1 MRSKFKYLI
10 IFVCFVYICMGAVCA
25 SELDNETYYEMTL
38 NNDSQV
44 VFGVENDGI
53 GESDEITVDNWDDL
67 QYYCSQNDKNYVLKL
82 KENTNY
88 YPTNPKDEDC
98 QIKINNNV
106 TIIGSSGAYFGD
118 SSQNARDISYLA
130 MNVPENSGIGITLKG
145 ITFKWISSNF
155 QPDAVFLLMAGN
167 ANNVIENCSFV
178 NSSFNGGHSS
188 VIHLFRGSAILANC
202 TFKNITTDYGCIS
215 IYDPEND
222 STKICTGVYME
233 VLDSY
238 FEGNYARTEPGCI
251 NNCGVLV
258 VRNSTFYKNTAF
270 WWAGAIHTHGGANTT
285 IYDSNFTNNLAGW
298 NGGALYT
305 YSYLQIYNTIFVGN
319 NCTTN
324 NGGGAIGACK
334 YLHSPYIYIKDS
346 LFDRNENLCWAL
358 SDESTSGTGRGG
370 AISIMDEGSLTVLN
384 TTFIKN
390 SASTGTAICAITQ
403 GSLYGSPNVTIIG
416 NRFINHT
423 RLGDVIVL
431 KISYDSFCEI
441 ADNYYFNNSIEFS
454 KLKLIADDPVGGNVT
469 LHIDAGLK
477 NPKYYDS
484 DILKNSSY
492 DVYVDG
498 SYYMTVVGTDFELNL
513 KNLEKCHVYVVP
525 SISTSKSNEV
535 LVGVHREYIY
545 VSQKDGDDTNNGSSR
560 QNPVASI
567 TKAIE
572 LARSYGNILIMDGNF
587 SDTNIDIDYNVTIA
601 GEDNVV
607 ISSKGNLFNIADV
620 EVSFKNLIFENIVKS
635 TSNDRIIKQS
645 GGILEIKNCTFK
657 YNSLNALIENN
668 GCTEASD
675 LKFMNNNGVLIL
687 SNNYNIE
694 SCLFD
699 GNHANDSININTLIK
714 SDKGLNSK
722 IFNSSF
728 ISNVV
733 KEGCVC
739 YNGANQNTLSILNS
753 EFIKNTAKYSQ
764 SAQTF
769 SSGVYVGGGLADIKY
784 SLFLNNTD
792 TGIYSSVVYTSAELH
807 VCDSVFLGNSFENSN
822 RVIINSKAS
831 SNLKKIFCDNNWWGN
846 TVENLT
852 KAPQIHASSNCNS
865 WLFLNA
871 TINAT
876 NLTKGQKALIQFDLN
891 HVMNSNGNISY
902 HDVGAIDFI
911 NFNIKSIGG
920 QSNQDIIKLYN
931 GMAHVVYTLTD
942 YSGEFISSYND
953 VNVVFNF
960 TKNRINPDIII
971 SVDDVNVGESI
982 IVNVELPSEITGN
995 LTISAGNFT
1004 QTKDITSSKT
1014 MFELDNLDAGAY
1026 TINIYYSGDEHYD
1039 FASKEATFN
1048 VSKYNST
1055 TEISIGEMKVNED
1068 VIVTIKV
1075 SDGATGSII
1084 LNVNG
1089 INKTLDLV
1097 GSKATYTINSIS
1109 RGDYKISATYN
1120 GDLKYLPSEDEIS
1133 FGIDKQN
1140 STITVNVENIVYGQ
1154 VAIIEVILN
1163 NNATGNVSISVDNKN
1178 KTAKIENGKVKFNIS
1193 DLSAGTK
1200 DVHVIYDGDN
1210 EYNSKEYSA
1219 TFNVDK
1225 STTSVFVNADDIKIG
1240 SDAAISV
1247 SVLNGVTGNVTIICN
1262 GENVTKTIN
1271 RLGKVSWTV
1280 SNLPVGQYDVSV
1292 ILNSDNFETVE
1303 NSTTFSVSDYSLPQW
1318 PNEGY
1323 NAQNNGKS
1331 QYESDSNGKIIWSY
1345 NLNGNI
1351 LANIAIDSE
1360 GNIYIITTSG
1370 IYSIDDNG
1378 NQRWRYNFTNN
1389 GNFSG
1394 IAIGRDVVI
1403 SPEVGNTI
1411 HFINQTTG
1419 LKFGHS
1425 NIYLASSLFAPIV
1438 DSNANVYVV
1447 SEKQVA
1453 SNDYK
1458 LVIIPYKLWEN
1469 GGNPKLISLGNSKP
1483 IAAPVIVNE
1492 NYAIVACD
1500 NGIKIVDLIQNRVES
1515 NILANQITVRPAVG
1529 LGNIIYAVVDNNIE
1543 AMTIMGD
1550 VIWKTS
1556 ISGGAG
1562 NNMVL
1567 DDENGLYLTNLQGN
1581 LYKYDIIDGKEYLIS
1596 NQNYTSGILIGND
1609 GTIYIGLNDT
1619 LYALDGEGNILF
1631 KSSIGENIAGTPVM
1645 GSNGRIYLTTVNSLK
1660 SLGFEDLKESNLK
1673 VDVEDINY
1681 GENATFI
1688 ISVDGDA
1695 TGLLSIE
1702 IGSKSYV
1709 HEINKSNMSIS
1720 ISDLSIGNIA
1730 GKIIFSG
1737 DKRFK
1742 SKDLAFEFNVVGNS
1756 EIIIE
1761 QETSYCGNHFSAT
1774 LKDAQGNAIPS
1785 QKINLEIGSN
1795 KYELITDSN
1804 GKISVDL
1811 DSPGEYMIRIAFDGN
1826 DYLNAASKSSKLT
1839 VLSTIQSDDM
1849 TRGYNSGMDFKATFL
1864 TSSGQI
1870 LSNTSVLFVVNGVSY
1885 NVTTDLKGV
1894 ATLNK
1899 KFAVGNYV
1907 ITVINPVTGENKT
1920 QTTKIVKRITN
1931 NNALIMD
1938 YLDGSLFK
1946 VRIIGD
1952 DGKAVGSGQIVKFN
1966 VNGKVYTAKTDKN
1979 GYAKYKFT
1987 LTPKT
1992 YKITTEYKGYKV
2004 SNKLV
2009 VKQVLKAKNVSKK
2022 KAKYYKFNAY
2032 LKTSKGKAIVGKKII
2047 FKIKGKTYSAKTNK
2061 KGVATI
2067 TIKLKLNVGKY
2078 AIISKYSKTAIK
2090 NILTIRK

>member
-1 MRSKFKYLI
+1 
-10 IFVCFVYICMGAVCA
+10 MGVVCA
-25 SELDNETYYEMTL
+25 SELDNETYYELTL
-38 NNDSQV
+38 NNDSQS
-44 VFGVENDGI
+44 VFGVENEGI
-53 GESDEITVDNWDDL
+53 GEEITVDTWDDL

-98 QIKINNNV
+98 QIKVNNNV

-145 ITFKWISSNF
+145 VTFKWISSNF

-167 ANNVIENCSFV
+167 ARNVIENCSFA

-188 VIHLFRGSAILANC
+188 VIHLVRGSAVLANC

-215 IYDPEND
+215 IYDPEDD
-222 STKICTGVYME
+222 STKTCTGAHME
-233 VLDSY
+233 VEDSY

-285 IYDSNFTNNLAGW
+285 IYDSNFTDNSAGW

-305 YSYLQIYNTIFVGN
+305 YSYLQIYNTVFVGN

-346 LFDRNENLCWAL
+346 LFDGNNNLCWSL
-358 SDESTSGTGRGG
+358 TDESTAGTGRGG

-390 SASTGTAICAITQ
+390 SASVGTAICAITQ

-423 RLGDVIVL
+423 RLGDAIVL
-431 KISYDSFCEI
+431 KLSHDSFCEI

-469 LHIDAGLK
+469 LHIDASLK

-484 DILKNSSY
+484 DILKDSGY

-498 SYYMTVVGTDFELNL
+498 SYYMTVVGTDFEMNL

-525 SISTSKSNEV
+525 SISNSKSNEV

-545 VSQKDGDDTNNGSSR
+545 VSQKYGDDRNNGSSR
-560 QNPVASI
+560 QSPVASI
-567 TKAIE
+567 TKAVE

-587 SDTNIDIDYNVTIA
+587 SDSNIDIDYNVTIV
-601 GEDNVV
+601 GEDNAV
-607 ISSKGNLFNIADV
+607 ISAKGSLFNIVDV
-620 EVSFKNLIFENIVKS
+620 DVSFKNLIFENIVKS
-635 TSNDRIIKQS
+635 SSNDRIIKQS
-645 GGILEIKNCTFK
+645 GGILEIKNCTFRC
-657 YNSLNALIENN
+657 NSLNVLIENN

-675 LKFMNNNGVLIL
+675 LKFIDNNGVLIS
-687 SNNYNIE
+687 SNNYNID
-694 SCLFD
+694 SCLFEA
-699 GNHANDSININTLIK
+699 NHANDSININALIK

-728 ISNVV
+728 INNVV

-739 YNGANQNTLSILNS
+739 YNGASQNTLSILNC

-769 SSGVYVGGGLADIKY
+769 SSGVYVGGGFADIKN

-792 TGIYSSVVYTSAELH
+792 TGIYSSVVYTSVEVH
-807 VCDSVFLGNSFENSN
+807 VCDSVFLGNSLENSN
-822 RVIINSKAS
+822 SVIINSKAS

-846 TVENLT
+846 TAENMT

-876 NLTKGQKALIQFDLN
+876 ALTKNQKALIQFDLN
-891 HVMNSNGNISY
+891 HVMNSDGSISY
-902 HDVGAIDFI
+902 YDAGAFDFI

-920 QSNQDIIKLYN
+920 QSSEDIVKLYN
-931 GMAHVVYTLTD
+931 GIASVVYTLTD

-953 VNVVFNF
+953 VNVIFNF
-960 TKNRINPDIII
+960 TKTRINPEMII

-995 LTISAGNFT
+995 LTISMGNFT
-1004 QTKDITSSKT
+1004 QAKEITSSKT
-1014 MFELDNLDAGAY
+1014 MFELDNLDAGEY
-1026 TINIYYSGDEHYD
+1026 TVNIYYSGDEHYD
-1039 FASKEATFN
+1039 FASKEAIFN
-1048 VSKYNST
+1048 VNKYNST
-1055 TEISIGEMKVNED
+1055 TEISVVDMKVGED
-1068 VIVTIKV
+1068 VVVTVKV
-1075 SDGATGSII
+1075 CDGATGSII

-1089 INKTLDLV
+1089 INRTLNLV
-1097 GSKATYTINSIS
+1097 GSQATYTLNSVS
-1109 RGDYKISATYN
+1109 RGDYKISAAYS
-1120 GDLKYLPSEDEIS
+1120 GDLKYLPSWDEIS

-1140 STITVNVENIVYGQ
+1140 STIAVNVENIVYGQ

-1163 NNATGNVSISVDNKN
+1163 SNATGNVSVSVDNKN

-1200 DVHVIYDGDN
+1200 DVHVTYGGDN
-1210 EYNSKEYSA
+1210 EYNSKECSA

-1225 STTSVFVNADDIKIG
+1225 SSTSVFVNADDIKIG
-1240 SDAAISV
+1240 SDAGISV

-1271 RLGKVSWTV
+1271 RLGQVSWTI

-1292 ILNSDNFETVE
+1292 IFNSDNYETVE
-1303 NSTTFSVSDYSLPQW
+1303 NSTAFSVSDYPIPQW
-1318 PNEGY
+1318 QNEGY

-1331 QYESDSNGKIIWSY
+1331 QYESDSNGKIVWSY
-1345 NLNGNI
+1345 NLNGNV

-1360 GNIYIITTSG
+1360 GNIYIITSSG
-1370 IYSIDDNG
+1370 IFSIDDNG
-1378 NQRWRYNFTNN
+1378 NQHWNYNFTNN

-1403 SPEVGNTI
+1403 SPETGNTI

-1483 IAAPVIVNE
+1483 IAAPTIVNE
-1492 NYAIVACD
+1492 KYAIVACD
-1500 NGIKIVDLIQNRVES
+1500 NGIKIVDLIQDRVES
-1515 NILANQITVRPAVG
+1515 NSLANQITARPVAG
-1529 LGNIIYAVVDNNIE
+1529 LGNIIYAVVDNSIE
-1543 AMTIMGD
+1543 AMTVTGD

-1562 NNMVL
+1562 NYMVL
-1567 DDENGLYLTNLQGN
+1567 DDENGVYLTNLQGN
-1581 LYKYDIIDGKEYLIS
+1581 LYKYDLIDGKEYLIS
-1596 NQNYTSGILIGND
+1596 NLNYTSGILLGND
-1609 GTIYIGLNDT
+1609 GTIYIGLNDA
-1619 LYALDGEGNILF
+1619 LYALDGEGNVLF
-1631 KSSIGENIAGTPVM
+1631 KSALGENIVGTPVM

-1660 SLGFEDLKESNLK
+1660 SLGFEDLKESNL
-1673 VDVEDINY
+1673 DVEVKDINY

-1688 ISVDGDA
+1688 ISIDEDA
-1695 TGLLSIE
+1695 TGVLSIE

-1709 HEINKSNMSIS
+1709 QPVNKSNMSIS
-1720 ISDLSIGNIA
+1720 VSNLSIGKTTA
-1730 GKIIFSG
+1730 KIIFSG

-1742 SKDLAFEFNVVGNS
+1742 SKDAAIEFKVMGNS
-1756 EIIIE
+1756 EIVIG
-1761 QETSYCGNHFSAT
+1761 QENSYCGNQFSAT
-1774 LKDAQGNAIPS
+1774 LKDVQGNAVPS

-1795 KYELITDSN
+1795 KYELVTDAN
-1804 GKISVDL
+1804 GNISVDL
-1811 DSPGEYMIRIAFDGN
+1811 DSIPGEYPVRIAFYGN
-1826 DYLNAASKSSKLT
+1826 DYLKATSKSSKLT
-1839 VLSTIQSDDM
+1839 VLSTIQSNDM
-1849 TRGYNSGMDFKATFL
+1849 TRGYNSGMDFNATFL
-1864 TSSGQI
+1864 TSSGQV
-1870 LSNTSVLFVVNGVSY
+1870 LSNASVLFVVNGVTY

-1894 ATLNK
+1894 ATLNN
-1899 KFAVGNYV
+1899 KFAVGDYV
-1907 ITVINPVTGENKT
+1907 VEVINPVTGENKT
-1920 QTTKIVKRITN
+1920 QTTKIVKRIIGN
-1931 NNALIMD
+1931 SALTMD

-1952 DGKAVGSGQIVKFN
+1952 DGKAAGSGEIVKFN

-2032 LKTSKGKAIVGKKII
+2032 LKTSKGKAIAGKKII
-2047 FKIKGKTYSAKTNK
+2047 FKIKGKTFAAKTNK

-2067 TIKLKLNVGKY
+2067 TIKLKLKVGKY
-2078 AIISKYSKTAIK
+2078 TIISKYSKTTIK
-2090 NILTIRK
+2090 NILTIKK